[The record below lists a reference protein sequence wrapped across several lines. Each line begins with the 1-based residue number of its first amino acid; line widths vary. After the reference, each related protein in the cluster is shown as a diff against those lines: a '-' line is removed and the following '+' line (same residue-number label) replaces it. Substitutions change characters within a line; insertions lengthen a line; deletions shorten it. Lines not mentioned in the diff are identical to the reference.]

1 VNGTIEDPAA
11 AAVRREKL
19 AALRQAGPAYPNDFS
34 RSHVV
39 RQLVEQHGAAGA
51 EALEKLQATATIAGR
66 LARRQDANG
75 ETLAVLE
82 DASGALQIC
91 VSDAATG
98 ASNHAA
104 FRNWDLGDI
113 VGAMGILYRTHAGEL
128 TLRCHELRLLVKSL
142 RPVPDQGELRRL
154 IPLRSR
160 VLAGIRELMR
170 NTQYMEVETPLLQL
184 AADPAA
190 AEPPLE
196 TYHNALELK
205 LYLRSA
211 SSAHLQRLVI
221 GGIEKVY
228 EINRSFRDAGAEVAA
243 ESTLLEVCCG
253 YTNHQYMMG
262 LLQRVIGYATGYALG
277 ATVVSCA
284 GRPVDLAA
292 PFARIPFSQAAGKKP
307 LEPTFIVDSPAQ
319 AAPRARR
326 RGDDPA
332 LAEHFTLI
340 AGGEVIGEGFSLCN
354 DPEVQAGYDADFVRA
369 LEYGM
374 PPASGARLDIERLVR
389 LLTGADTPRPC

>member
-1 VNGTIEDPAA
+1 MNGAIEDPAA
-11 AAVRREKL
+11 LAERRGKL
-19 AALRQAGPAYPNDFS
+19 AALRAAGPAYPNDFA

-39 RQLVEQHGAAGA
+39 RQVVEQHGAAGA
-51 EALEKLQATATIAGR
+51 EELEKRQATATLAGR
-66 LARRQDANG
+66 IVRRQEVEG

-82 DASGALQIC
+82 DASGAIQIC

-98 ASNHAA
+98 TSNHAA

-113 VGAMGILYRTHAGEL
+113 VGAMGILYRAHAGEL

-142 RPVPDQGELRRL
+142 RPVPDQAELRRL
-154 IPLRSR
+154 VPMRSR

-170 NTQYMEVETPLLQL
+170 NTQYMEVETPLLQP
-184 AADPAA
+184 AADAA
-190 AEPPLE
+190 AGRPLQ

-211 SSAHLQRLVI
+211 ASAHLQRLVI

-228 EINRSFRDAGAEVAA
+228 EINRSFRDGAATQIEA
-243 ESTLLEVCCG
+243 EPTLMEVCCA
-253 YTNHQYMMG
+253 YTNHHYMMG
-262 LLQRVIGYATGYALG
+262 LLERVIGYATRYALG
-277 ATVVSCA
+277 ATAVSCA
-284 GRPVDLAA
+284 GEPVDFGA
-292 PFARIPFSQAAGKKP
+292 PFAQLRYAQAAEKKP
-307 LEPTFIVDSPAQ
+307 LEPTFIVDSPAH

-326 RGDDPA
+326 RDDDPA

-340 AGGEVIGEGFSLCN
+340 AGGEVIGEGLSLCN
-354 DPEVQAGYDADFVRA
+354 DPVAQAGCDADFVRA

-374 PPASGARLDIERLVR
+374 PPAAGARLDVERLVR
-389 LLTGADTPRPC
+389 LLIGTDTPRPC